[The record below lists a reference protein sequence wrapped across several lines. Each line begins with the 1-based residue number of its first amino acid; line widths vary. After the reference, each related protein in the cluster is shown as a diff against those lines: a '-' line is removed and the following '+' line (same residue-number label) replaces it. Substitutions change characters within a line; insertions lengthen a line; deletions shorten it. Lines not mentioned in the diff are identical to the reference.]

1 MATCRCVHLG
11 ISYNITHTTD
21 DLQNQRC
28 KGLILLGIYPTG
40 AAPYHSTQL
49 NTALHSLSSTQT
61 PPAQKKK
68 MMVMMVMVMMVM
80 VVMVMVVVMEMVMV
94 VVRILPIAQAPHCLK
109 PNLKIVLCPI
119 PIPYRTTAPK
129 CLSLK
134 ATYLYGSSPLTAY
147 TGTSSYRYGASQ
159 SKPAVTLLQLP
170 NHCCY

>member
-11 ISYNITHTTD
+11 ISDNITHTTD

-68 MMVMMVMVMMVM
+68 MMVMMVMVVMVMVM
-80 VVMVMVVVMEMVMV
+80 VVMVV